1 MIITAKVNGKVI
13 GRAIG
18 SKIETKKAKIIK
30 LSKSFNGAL
39 KDSEVLELLSIDRTT
54 YYRYKKQIRED
65 LEVK

>member
-1 MIITAKVNGKVI
+1 MVVSIPLGFFSGI
-13 GRAIG
+13 GAA
-18 SKIETKKAKIIK
+18 SKKGILVKGGNYLE
-30 LSKSFNGAL
+30 AL